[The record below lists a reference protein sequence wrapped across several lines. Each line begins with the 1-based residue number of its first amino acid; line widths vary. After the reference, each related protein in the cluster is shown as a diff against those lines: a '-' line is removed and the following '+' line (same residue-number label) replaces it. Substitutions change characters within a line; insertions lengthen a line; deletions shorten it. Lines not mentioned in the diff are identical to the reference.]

1 MDAAVKDEEM
11 DSAEADELASH
22 RAKPRRTLEDP
33 ASPSVTSPHAMI
45 PPRTIK
51 DQPAVEED
59 ELMEEDEPPR
69 YQVASG
75 LFKDPSTLRE
85 EFKRKTADA
94 VRRAA

>member
-1 MDAAVKDEEM
+1 
-11 DSAEADELASH
+11 
-22 RAKPRRTLEDP
+22 
-33 ASPSVTSPHAMI
+33 MI

-59 ELMEEDEPPR
+59 ELMEEEEPPR

-94 VRRAA
+94 VRRSN